1 MNAITVPFH
10 GNSLYIVEY
19 NSEPYTPM
27 KPIVEG
33 MGLDWKSQL
42 AKLNS
47 NAKRWGVTKIVIPTL
62 GDLQE
67 MVCLPLR
74 KIFGWLMTISPN
86 KVKPEIKD
94 TITQYQNEC
103 DDVLWQYWNNKL
115 RTNSD
120 QRTPLRQACDR
131 LAVGNMLISD
141 AYRLVADRY
150 GVEHIDQIPLDR
162 LAEATGYV
170 YQLILQLQPTTPAKD
185 TTNLKALV
193 TQAGVTT
200 AWFNAVKQPL
210 AMLNPNL
217 TREISS
223 VFAWNVT
230 NAKLINHEY
239 GLGVDVDNLLSA
251 NWQARI
257 KGE

>member
-1 MNAITVPFH
+1 MNALTFQGMALTPIIKNNQTWL
-10 GNSLYIVEY
+10 SS
-19 NSEPYTPM
+19 SE
-27 KPIVEG
+27 
-33 MGLDWKSQL
+33 L
-42 AKLNS
+42 AKALGYS
-47 NAKRWGVTKIVIPTL
+47 QENAVAKIYNRNADEFSEKMTTIIKNPQLPNLGMRIFSLRGCHLIAMFARTAIAKKFRIWVLDILDRETKSTSY
-62 GDLQE
+62 D
-67 MVCLPLR
+67 
-74 KIFGWLMTISPN
+74 
-86 KVKPEIKD
+86 
-94 TITQYQNEC
+94 
-103 DDVLWQYWNNKL
+103 
-115 RTNSD
+115 
-120 QRTPLRQACDR
+120 RTPLRQACDR

-141 AYRLVADRY
+141 AYRFVADRY
-150 GVEHIDQIPLDR
+150 QVDHIDQIPLDT

-170 YQLILQLQPTTPAKD
+170 YQLILQLQPTTPA
-185 TTNLKALV
+185 TNTANLKGLV
-193 TQAGVTT
+193 THACITT

-223 VFAWNVT
+223 IFAWNVT

>member
-1 MNAITVPFH
+1 MNALTFQGMALTPIIKNNQTWL
-10 GNSLYIVEY
+10 SS
-19 NSEPYTPM
+19 SE
-27 KPIVEG
+27 
-33 MGLDWKSQL
+33 L
-42 AKLNS
+42 AKALGYS
-47 NAKRWGVTKIVIPTL
+47 QENAVAKIYNRNADEFSEKMTTIIKNPQLPNLGMRIFSLRGCHLIAMFARTAIAKKFRIWVLDILDRETKSTSY
-62 GDLQE
+62 D
-67 MVCLPLR
+67 
-74 KIFGWLMTISPN
+74 
-86 KVKPEIKD
+86 
-94 TITQYQNEC
+94 
-103 DDVLWQYWNNKL
+103 
-115 RTNSD
+115 
-120 QRTPLRQACDR
+120 RTPLRQACDR

-141 AYRLVADRY
+141 AYRFVADRY
-150 GVEHIDQIPLDR
+150 QVDHIDQIPLDK

-170 YQLILQLQPTTPAKD
+170 YQLILQLQPTTPA
-185 TTNLKALV
+185 TNTANLKGLV
-193 TQAGVTT
+193 THACITT

>member
-1 MNAITVPFH
+1 MNALTFQGMALTPIIKNNQTWL
-10 GNSLYIVEY
+10 SS
-19 NSEPYTPM
+19 SE
-27 KPIVEG
+27 
-33 MGLDWKSQL
+33 L
-42 AKLNS
+42 AKALGYS
-47 NAKRWGVTKIVIPTL
+47 QENAVAKIYNRNADEFSEKMTTIIKNPQLPNLGMRIFSLRGCHLIAMFARTAIAKKFRIWVLDILDRETKSTSY
-62 GDLQE
+62 D
-67 MVCLPLR
+67 
-74 KIFGWLMTISPN
+74 
-86 KVKPEIKD
+86 
-94 TITQYQNEC
+94 
-103 DDVLWQYWNNKL
+103 
-115 RTNSD
+115 
-120 QRTPLRQACDR
+120 RTPLRQACDR

-141 AYRLVADRY
+141 AYRFVADRY
-150 GVEHIDQIPLDR
+150 QVDHIDQIPLDT

-170 YQLILQLQPTTPAKD
+170 YQLILQLQPTTPA
-185 TTNLKALV
+185 TNTANLKGLV
-193 TQAGVTT
+193 THACITT

>member
-1 MNAITVPFH
+1 MNALTFQGMALTPIIKNNQTWL
-10 GNSLYIVEY
+10 SS
-19 NSEPYTPM
+19 SE
-27 KPIVEG
+27 
-33 MGLDWKSQL
+33 L
-42 AKLNS
+42 AKALGYS
-47 NAKRWGVTKIVIPTL
+47 QENAVAKIYNRNADEFSEKMTTIIKNPQLPNLGMRIFSLRGCHLIAMFARTAIAKKFRIWVLDILDRETKSTSY
-62 GDLQE
+62 D
-67 MVCLPLR
+67 
-74 KIFGWLMTISPN
+74 
-86 KVKPEIKD
+86 
-94 TITQYQNEC
+94 
-103 DDVLWQYWNNKL
+103 
-115 RTNSD
+115 
-120 QRTPLRQACDR
+120 RTPLRQACDR

-170 YQLILQLQPTTPAKD
+170 YQLILQLQPTTPA
-185 TTNLKALV
+185 TNTANLKGLV
-193 TQAGVTT
+193 THACITT

>member
-1 MNAITVPFH
+1 MALTPIIKNNQTWL
-10 GNSLYIVEY
+10 SS
-19 NSEPYTPM
+19 SE
-27 KPIVEG
+27 
-33 MGLDWKSQL
+33 L
-42 AKLNS
+42 AKALGYS
-47 NAKRWGVTKIVIPTL
+47 QENAVAKIYNRNADEFSEKMTTIIKNPQLPNLGMRIFSLRGCHLIAMFARTAIAKKFRIWVLDILDRETKSTSY
-62 GDLQE
+62 D
-67 MVCLPLR
+67 
-74 KIFGWLMTISPN
+74 
-86 KVKPEIKD
+86 
-94 TITQYQNEC
+94 
-103 DDVLWQYWNNKL
+103 
-115 RTNSD
+115 
-120 QRTPLRQACDR
+120 RTPLRQACDR

-141 AYRLVADRY
+141 AYRFVADRY
-150 GVEHIDQIPLDR
+150 QVDHIDQIPLDT

-170 YQLILQLQPTTPAKD
+170 YQLILQLQPTTPA
-185 TTNLKALV
+185 TNTANLKGLV
-193 TQAGVTT
+193 THACITT

-239 GLGVDVDNLLSA
+239 GLGVDIDNLLSA

>member
-1 MNAITVPFH
+1 MNALTFQGMALTPIIKNNQTWL
-10 GNSLYIVEY
+10 SS
-19 NSEPYTPM
+19 SE
-27 KPIVEG
+27 
-33 MGLDWKSQL
+33 L
-42 AKLNS
+42 AKALGYS
-47 NAKRWGVTKIVIPTL
+47 QENAVAKIYNRNADEFSEKMTTIIKNPQLPNLGMRIFSLRGCHLIAMFARTAIAKKFRIWVLDILDRETKSTSY
-62 GDLQE
+62 D
-67 MVCLPLR
+67 
-74 KIFGWLMTISPN
+74 
-86 KVKPEIKD
+86 
-94 TITQYQNEC
+94 
-103 DDVLWQYWNNKL
+103 
-115 RTNSD
+115 
-120 QRTPLRQACDR
+120 RTPLRQACDR

-141 AYRLVADRY
+141 AYRFVADRY
-150 GVEHIDQIPLDR
+150 QVDHIDQIPLDK

-170 YQLILQLQPTTPAKD
+170 YQLILQLQPTTPA
-185 TTNLKALV
+185 TNTANLKGLV
-193 TQAGVTT
+193 THACITT

-217 TREISS
+217 TREIGS

>member
-1 MNAITVPFH
+1 MNALTFQGMALTPIIKNNQTWL
-10 GNSLYIVEY
+10 SS
-19 NSEPYTPM
+19 SE
-27 KPIVEG
+27 
-33 MGLDWKSQL
+33 L
-42 AKLNS
+42 AKALGYS
-47 NAKRWGVTKIVIPTL
+47 QENAVAKIYNRNADEFSEKMTTIIKNPQLPNLGMRIFSLRGCHLIAMFARTAIAKKFRIWVLDILDRETKSTSY
-62 GDLQE
+62 D
-67 MVCLPLR
+67 
-74 KIFGWLMTISPN
+74 
-86 KVKPEIKD
+86 
-94 TITQYQNEC
+94 
-103 DDVLWQYWNNKL
+103 
-115 RTNSD
+115 
-120 QRTPLRQACDR
+120 RTPLRQACDR

-141 AYRLVADRY
+141 AYRFVADRY
-150 GVEHIDQIPLDR
+150 QVDHIDQIPLDT

-200 AWFNAVKQPL
+200 AWFNAIKQPL

-223 VFAWNVT
+223 IFAWNVT

>member
-1 MNAITVPFH
+1 MALTPIIKNNQTWL
-10 GNSLYIVEY
+10 SS
-19 NSEPYTPM
+19 SE
-27 KPIVEG
+27 
-33 MGLDWKSQL
+33 L
-42 AKLNS
+42 AKALGYS
-47 NAKRWGVTKIVIPTL
+47 QENAVAKIYNRNADEFSEKMTTIIKNPQLPNLGMRIFSLRGCHLIAMFARTAIAKKFRIWVLDILDRETKSTSY
-62 GDLQE
+62 D
-67 MVCLPLR
+67 
-74 KIFGWLMTISPN
+74 
-86 KVKPEIKD
+86 
-94 TITQYQNEC
+94 
-103 DDVLWQYWNNKL
+103 
-115 RTNSD
+115 
-120 QRTPLRQACDR
+120 RTPLRQACDR

-141 AYRLVADRY
+141 AYRFVADRY
-150 GVEHIDQIPLDR
+150 QVDHIDQIPLDK

-170 YQLILQLQPTTPAKD
+170 YQLILQLQPTTPA
-185 TTNLKALV
+185 TNTANLKGLV
-193 TQAGVTT
+193 THACITT